1 MSVSPLERRL
11 TLHQL
16 RILVSV
22 ADHGNFTRA
31 AEALSLTQPA
41 VTHQIQALARA
52 VGHPLFQPIRGST
65 ELTPVGRALYDRACR
80 ILAIVRETGDVID
93 DIAGLRRGSVSI
105 AGDTTVSAYV
115 LPDALAAFRKE
126 HEAIE
131 LNLQSVNR
139 VQVREL
145 LLRGQADLGVLSR
158 LWEDDLL
165 DAEPLLDN
173 EYRCFAAPD
182 HPLVDRQPLTC
193 EQLGQ
198 GPLLLREIGSGTRE
212 AADSVLE
219 RYGIKPDLE
228 MASNGAL
235 KRAVAGG
242 MGVTILSAHAVQL
255 ELALGML
262 RVLEVEGFPVRRPW
276 HVVWARERLLSPAAQ
291 AFRRFLRTADWR
303 LTLPV
308 PLGTE

>member
-1 MSVSPLERRL
+1 MSASPLERRL

-16 RILVSV
+16 RILISV

-52 VGHPLFQPIRGST
+52 VGHPLFQPVRGST
-65 ELTPVGRALYDRACR
+65 ELTPVGRALYERACR
-80 ILAIVRETGDVID
+80 ILALVRETSEVID
-93 DIAGLRRGSVSI
+93 DLSGLRRGSVSI
-105 AGDTTVSAYV
+105 AGDTTVSAYI
-115 LPDALAAFRKE
+115 LPDALAAFRKQ
-126 HEAIE
+126 HQAIE

-139 VQVREL
+139 VRVREL

-165 DAEPLLDN
+165 EAELLLDN

-182 HPLVDRQPLTC
+182 HPLVGRQPLTC
-193 EQLGQ
+193 EQLRG
-198 GPLLLREIGSGTRE
+198 GPLLLREVGSGTRE

-219 RYGIKPDLE
+219 RYGIKPELE

-242 MGVTILSAHAVQL
+242 MGVTILSGHAVQL

-262 RVLEVEGFPVRRPW
+262 RPLEVEGFPVSRPW
-276 HVVWARERLLSPAAQ
+276 HVVWARERLLSPSAQ
-291 AFRRFLRTADWR
+291 AFRSFLRTADWR

-308 PLGTE
+308 QMATE